1 MAAKQTSIPKRV
13 RLVQS
18 ENYNPKRLEA
28 AYDYIFDQIY
38 AELVAEELAKQT
50 TNQPI
55 DNMSDNEV

>member
-18 ENYNPKRLEA
+18 ENYDPKRLEA

-38 AELVAEELAKQT
+38 AELVAEELTKEA
-50 TNQPI
+50 NIQPI
-55 DNMSDNEV
+55 DKMSNNEL